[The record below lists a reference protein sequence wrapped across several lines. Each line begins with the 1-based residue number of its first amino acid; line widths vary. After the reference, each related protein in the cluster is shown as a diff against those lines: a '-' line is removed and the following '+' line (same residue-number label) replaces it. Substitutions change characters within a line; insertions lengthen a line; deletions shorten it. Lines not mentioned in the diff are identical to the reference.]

1 MMSNDFERKRKI
13 ESVYSKRTV
22 KQVKGK
28 ERNENGQA
36 GIEVIAFVG
45 SVGGCRVFYFY
56 GVSDMK
62 RLSFEDKLLFSFWG
76 FMFFMCVAVIA
87 AGIVLNEVLL

>member
-1 MMSNDFERKRKI
+1 MK
-13 ESVYSKRTV
+13 VYI
-22 KQVKGK
+22 QKGK

-36 GIEVIAFVG
+36 VVEVIAFVG
-45 SVGGCRVFYFY
+45 CGRVCRVFYFY

-76 FMFFMCVAVIA
+76 FMIFMCVAVIA